1 MLGTRNWAIRVGG
14 NPCLSKWNARSDYG
28 LSARRQIVKSVITP
42 SSIALTWSPS
52 QPSGRRASLPSQKNV
67 LASPNTLAF
76 GCRGATIPR
85 LDSIL
90 IQRWTSS
97 LSAFPS
103 EYLMIQLYK
112 PLIQAM
118 CDCVGAADL
127 EQSRYLDESRLKAI
141 QFMAFWAGFADYAPS
156 TTNPVRRADSL
167 LIGKMAWYSAE
178 S

>member
-1 MLGTRNWAIRVGG
+1 MRRRFADPGRGLDLMLGTRNWAIRVGG

-76 GCRGATIPR
+76 GCRSATIPR

-90 IQRWTSS
+90 
-97 LSAFPS
+97 
-103 EYLMIQLYK
+103 IQLYK

-141 QFMAFWAGFADYAPS
+141 QYIAFGAGFTDYTPS

-167 LIGKMAWYSAE
+167 LIGRMAWYSAE